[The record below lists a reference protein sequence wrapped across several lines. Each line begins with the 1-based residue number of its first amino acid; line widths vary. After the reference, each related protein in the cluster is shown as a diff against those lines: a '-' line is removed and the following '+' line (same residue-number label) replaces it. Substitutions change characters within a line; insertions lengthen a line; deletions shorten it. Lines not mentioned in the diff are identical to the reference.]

1 MQFTL
6 GLCLAG
12 LAVAAPAPQLGA
24 LTGTL
29 GGVTGG
35 LGGATGALGGVTG
48 ALGGATGALGGA
60 TGALGGVTNGVTG
73 GLGGATGALGGVTGA
88 VGGLTNSATGAVG
101 GATGALGGVTG
112 TVTGAAGS
120 VTTPGASS
128 GETTPAS
135 DPDYK
140 ACTSL
145 LSSNLNCCA
154 TDIEGLVDLDC
165 APPKKTPGSAKEFE
179 QICASVGQQPRCCA
193 LTLLGQGVLCGKV
206 VGL

>member
-12 LAVAAPAPQLGA
+12 LAVAVPAPQLGG
-24 LTGTL
+24 LTGAL

-60 TGALGGVTNGVTG
+60 TGALGGITNGVTG

-88 VGGLTNSATGAVG
+88 LGGATGALG

-112 TVTGAAGS
+112 TLTGAAGS
-120 VTTPGASS
+120 VTTPGAST